1 MPVKTVTYKRLIGN
15 KWVAQTLRGEDM
27 DKHIEAML
35 AEGWQI
41 LDSGSTPGDGRTFG
55 PRVKH
60 DKRTITYHKP

>member
-1 MPVKTVTYKRLIGN
+1 
-15 KWVAQTLRGEDM
+15 M